1 MTTEHYC
8 PNIGKVLVL
17 SSALRGKNIQRYI
30 IKRLIQVVITLF
42 FVSVIV
48 FILGRLTG
56 DPVSLL
62 LNETSTEADRIAL
75 TKELGLDKS
84 LPEQYGIWLSH
95 AVRGDLGR
103 SIRGERAPAL
113 ALVVERLPASLE
125 LGGLALVVTLLFGIP
140 LGVITAIRKGSPW
153 DLLGRMFALIG
164 QSAPVFWLGIVAMY
178 LFSVILGL
186 LPSAGYGGIQYFV
199 LPVIAMS
206 WFQVA
211 AVMRLTRAGMLEVLD
226 SEYIKLARIK
236 GLSETIV
243 IWKHGLRN
251 SLLPVLTYSG
261 TILGRMITSIVVI
274 ETVFAWPGIGRL
286 AYESVL
292 QRDFPVVQAVV
303 LAMAAMFLFINLAVD
318 VLYAYVDPRIRY
330 S

>member
-1 MTTEHYC
+1 M
-8 PNIGKVLVL
+8 
-17 SSALRGKNIQRYI
+17 
-30 IKRLIQVVITLF
+30 
-42 FVSVIV
+42 IV

-62 LNETSTEADRIAL
+62 LNETSTEEDRIVL
-75 TKELGLDKS
+75 TKELGFDKP
-84 LPEQYGIWLSH
+84 LPEQYGIWLWH

-103 SIRGERAPAL
+103 SIRGDRAPAL
-113 ALVVERLPASLE
+113 ELVAERLPASIE
-125 LGGLALVVTLLFGIP
+125 LAGLALMVTLLFGVSA
-140 LGVITAIRKGSPW
+140 GVLTAMRKGSLL
-153 DLLGRMFALIG
+153 DVLGRIFALLG

-178 LFSVILGL
+178 VFSVLLGL

-206 WFQVA
+206 WFQAA

-261 TILGRMITSIVVI
+261 TILGRMITSVVVI

-286 AYESVL
+286 AYEAVM

-303 LAMAAMFLFINLAVD
+303 LVMAALFLFINLTVD